1 MRIQRSITHPIRQN
15 LTWEERWHAEDR
27 GLIGSW
33 EKGREKRLADPD
45 LAAQASGGQLV
56 VLPWKGGVE
65 KEIKKKQK
73 FGTLFYLAMW
83 QGLRGED
90 LDIDPDQEVSLTC
103 SVTGMIVVFTG
114 DFAKYAEV

>member
-1 MRIQRSITHPIRQN
+1 MHPIRQN
-15 LTWEERWHAEDR
+15 LTWEERWRAEDC

-45 LAAQASGGQLV
+45 LAAQAASGQLV

-90 LDIDPDQEVSLTC
+90 LDIDLDQEVSLTC

-114 DFAKYAEV
+114 DFAKYAEA